1 MQLSVAFS
9 KHFSGFYYFQGELNK
24 VLKLLSKLAKLI
36 ISNEP
41 LSTLSTLVI
50 VPDGHGSLL
59 TSTMLNV
66 QMQQS
71 SWLIVIFG
79 WADPV

>member
-9 KHFSGFYYFQGELNK
+9 KHFSAFYYFQGELNK
-24 VLKLLSKLAKLI
+24 VLKLLSKIAKLI

-41 LSTLSTLVI
+41 ISTFSTLGI

-59 TSTMLNV
+59 TSAVPNE
-66 QMQQS
+66 MQQS